1 MNVLIR
7 NKRRFYGPP
16 QQLLNSSCW
25 NPALHPRNSIGEFIY
40 TDGGLHGRSSSP
52 SGAPNKISKKWPQA
66 IPYRAGYR
74 RNPNN
79 PHFIKT
85 DEIPPNS
92 QKFTAPNGETFL
104 APAGTNF
111 QDVYDAGK
119 TQGWLGARH
128 NVWQYRIYDFQ
139 RNGGG
144 GPKPGN
150 LDNIFYSAYTDA
162 SNYAAGVYMNGA
174 GASLSETLNSARIEA
189 LVTRS
194 KNAGSPRQREWQTQ
208 GWQAAEA
215 QKSGWDKTK

>member
-1 MNVLIR
+1 M
-7 NKRRFYGPP
+7 
-16 QQLLNSSCW
+16 QLLNSGSW
-25 NPALHPRNSIGEFIY
+25 NPALHPRNSIGEFVY
-40 TDGGLHGRSSSP
+40 TDGGLHGRP
-52 SGAPNKISKKWPQA
+52 AKKAPQA

-74 RNPNN
+74 RIGPN
-79 PHFIKT
+79 IVKT

-92 QKFTAPNGETFL
+92 RTFTAPDGQTFL

-119 TQGWLGARH
+119 IQGRLGTRL
-128 NVWQYRIYDFQ
+128 NVWQYGKYDFQ

-144 GPKPGN
+144 GPKPGS

-162 SNYAAGVYMNGA
+162 SNYAVGVYMNGA

-189 LVTRS
+189 LITRS
-194 KNAGSPRQREWQTQ
+194 ENAGSPRQREWQTR

-215 QKSGWDKTK
+215 QKSAWDKTK